1 MFTSPLQDT
10 LTALKNV
17 SELAVE
23 NNLTTRR
30 NLRANIEKQSLQINE
45 QFIGA
50 FQEAFTHLTVLTD
63 QVHFI
68 DQTCQKMMDKIEE
81 LKLQTSDFLQ
91 QTSQVNSELKKLA
104 TNERVLNEF
113 IGEYQLDPVEL
124 SMITTVA
131 SQQHQHQQLVIDD
144 RFFTALGK
152 IQAIHEKA
160 KTTLANNQH
169 ITGFDDFQ
177 IPFRNI
183 SLTLSPFFYSF
194 EIMDLMSKYEE
205 LANEKLYRWAIGV
218 LRTITAANL
227 DTVLELHSNSLFR
240 ALASL
245 QTKEV
250 LFKHCMDEYTT
261 VRRSAVSHAFIEA
274 LTRGR
279 SSGSTSGSS
288 STSSA
293 HHYPAMERYSADI
306 RRYVSDMLSFI
317 YQTVVL
323 ERETLSTLLKLC
335 DQNRLTSEGTLQTVL
350 SAITEGLT
358 RPLKIRVENSL
369 ISGNTSGGSG
379 SNSKTT
385 SNLKHPGDGT
395 TKASHEKTKSYFLV
409 KSILAYHLQAF
420 SREPALLAE
429 DAALVRLLR
438 ELLLL
443 ADKVFY
449 NALNYY
455 CSANVMERLHTSETD
470 AANQGGGGGH
480 QAIGEYLA
488 LIADLLEII
497 KSSSS
502 SSTLL
507 LDEQQHRLE
516 TERILTATTGPYL
529 KHVIIYAS
537 KLASSLE
544 STVLGL
550 DCALRLAQTI
560 GRYRF
565 TEDTAASLSRQ
576 IDEQTE
582 VLVNEQCQALLSG
595 LAAASL
601 YNAAVQLRQQAGDQQ
616 NSAVAASSFSGC
628 DPLAVVSFLKN
639 LDKFVASSSAERK
652 ALILPVINEGIHD
665 ASTR

>member
-1 MFTSPLQDT
+1 MSQKEGNPQQAVVAENPLSKKVNKILSFEVDQDT

-169 ITGFDDFQ
+169 ITGF
-177 IPFRNI
+177 
-183 SLTLSPFFYSF
+183 

-335 DQNRLTSEGTLQTVL
+335 DRQRLTSEGTLQTVL

-379 SNSKTT
+379 INSKTT
-385 SNLKHPGDGT
+385 SNLKNPGDGT

-409 KSILAYHLQAF
+409 KSILA
-420 SREPALLAE
+420 
-429 DAALVRLLR
+429 
-438 ELLLL
+438 
-443 ADKVFY
+443 
-449 NALNYY
+449 
-455 CSANVMERLHTSETD
+455 
-470 AANQGGGGGH
+470 
-480 QAIGEYLA
+480 
-488 LIADLLEII
+488 
-497 KSSSS
+497 
-502 SSTLL
+502 
-507 LDEQQHRLE
+507 
-516 TERILTATTGPYL
+516 
-529 KHVIIYAS
+529 
-537 KLASSLE
+537 
-544 STVLGL
+544 
-550 DCALRLAQTI
+550 
-560 GRYRF
+560 
-565 TEDTAASLSRQ
+565 
-576 IDEQTE
+576 
-582 VLVNEQCQALLSG
+582 
-595 LAAASL
+595 
-601 YNAAVQLRQQAGDQQ
+601 
-616 NSAVAASSFSGC
+616 
-628 DPLAVVSFLKN
+628 
-639 LDKFVASSSAERK
+639 
-652 ALILPVINEGIHD
+652 
-665 ASTR
+665 

>member
-1 MFTSPLQDT
+1 
-10 LTALKNV
+10 
-17 SELAVE
+17 
-23 NNLTTRR
+23 
-30 NLRANIEKQSLQINE
+30 
-45 QFIGA
+45 
-50 FQEAFTHLTVLTD
+50 
-63 QVHFI
+63 
-68 DQTCQKMMDKIEE
+68 
-81 LKLQTSDFLQ
+81 
-91 QTSQVNSELKKLA
+91 
-104 TNERVLNEF
+104 
-113 IGEYQLDPVEL
+113 
-124 SMITTVA
+124 
-131 SQQHQHQQLVIDD
+131 
-144 RFFTALGK
+144 
-152 IQAIHEKA
+152 
-160 KTTLANNQH
+160 
-169 ITGFDDFQ
+169 
-177 IPFRNI
+177 
-183 SLTLSPFFYSF
+183 
-194 EIMDLMSKYEE
+194 MDLMSKYEE

-306 RRYVSDMLSFI
+306 RRYVSDMLAFI
-317 YQTVVL
+317 HQTVVL

-379 SNSKTT
+379 SKTT
-385 SNLKHPGDGT
+385 SNLKNPGDGT

-420 SREPALLAE
+420 SREPALLVE

-455 CSANVMERLHTSETD
+455 CSANVMERSHTSETD
-470 AANQGGGGGH
+470 AANQGGGGH

-502 SSTLL
+502 SNSTLL

-601 YNAAVQLRQQAGDQQ
+601 YNAAVQLQQQAGDQQ
-616 NSAVAASSFSGC
+616 QQQTSTVAASSFSGC

-639 LDKFVASSSAERK
+639 LDKFVGISSAERK
-652 ALILPVINEGIHD
+652 ALTLPVINEGIHD
-665 ASTR
+665 SSTR